1 MSKWRLGRS
10 QTLVAMVIL
19 LAASAYAQMPTGA
32 DFPTNMKKY
41 FLVLVIA
48 GDNKP
53 ASDQEHEALKQQH
66 LSFVHSQVEAGKFI
80 VVGPAL
86 DDGRVRGLAI
96 VNASTVE
103 EAKQAWAG
111 DPFVKSGQTTL
122 EVHPVMLPDLSPVHI
137 DYPKSEAK

>member
-1 MSKWRLGRS
+1 MSKWRVGRLLV
-10 QTLVAMVIL
+10 LVAVVVL
-19 LAASAYAQMPTGA
+19 GASAYAQMPTSA

-41 FLVLVIA
+41 FLVLIVA

-53 ASDQEHEALKQQH
+53 ASDLEHEALKQQH
-66 LSFVHSQVEAGKFI
+66 LSFVHRQVEAGKF
-80 VVGPAL
+80 VLVGPAL
-86 DDGRVRGLAI
+86 DDGHLRGLAI

-122 EVHPVMLPDLSPVHI
+122 EVHPVMLSDLSPVHI
-137 DYPKSEAK
+137 DYPKREAK